1 MTTAS
6 TMTPPSR
13 ESEGDILTAILMTI
27 LIAGTVLIFWKSR
40 ALTPDF
46 IDRANADGLSGWL
59 TLAAVIIMMSTVVV
73 GLIGLSRKWTLAT
86 LIAAP
91 LIWFGMIYTMACIM
105 PSDYDGGWNRY
116 TRAMDPL
123 PQQYNDLAEAK
134 KLPAVAVLIRKASSD
149 GRINRGE
156 AYDILH
162 SQTYYEAS
170 AEKWRKDQE
179 AIRRKVLAP

>member
-6 TMTPPSR
+6 NMTPPSR
-13 ESEGDILTAILMTI
+13 KSEGDILTAILMTI
-27 LIAGTVLIFWKSR
+27 LIAGAVIIFWKSR

-46 IDRANADGLSGWL
+46 IDRANAGGPSGWL
-59 TLAAVIIMMSTVVV
+59 ILATVIIMTSTVVV

-86 LIAAP
+86 LLAAP
-91 LIWFGMIYTMACIM
+91 LMWFGIIYTMACII

-123 PQQYNDLAEAK
+123 PQQYEDLAEVK
-134 KLPAVAVLIRKASSD
+134 KIPAVAVLIRKASSD
-149 GRINRGE
+149 GHIDRGE

-162 SQTYYEAS
+162 SQIYYEAS
-170 AEKWRKDQE
+170 AEKWRQDQE
-179 AIRRKVLAP
+179 ATRRKVLAP